1 MAADNN
7 ENIIIE
13 TAGLTAAVAT
23 DIAPFG
29 GITSHFQ
36 LIKLA
41 YGATG
46 TANIVSDS
54 SPLPVTVA
62 AGLTATISGFTGTIQ
77 VQGVGGSP
85 LPVSGTVYAV
95 GLSGSPTYVATQSGT
110 RVEVTGGRP
119 TSRTTDSVSIFGP
132 NGNTWAFV
140 NIVDSSGSP
149 LGNSGNPIHTF
160 ISGATVAVTVSATVG
175 VTNDAAGNGLRIQ
188 GMSGGLAV
196 ATTVGNTVGIN
207 DTNIINGVTGIY
219 NRLGLMGTTL
229 DAIYNALSV
238 FGLVRPTSA
247 SAGVVTATTSPGQ
260 FAGFTCTAGINIKA
274 LGTNTDLVYL
284 GTSSVGSSYGYQI
297 EPGES
302 VFFNVGNTQIIY
314 AQSKSGTQT
323 LSFFAT

>member
-46 TANIVSDS
+46 TANIVSGS

-85 LPVSGTVYAV
+85 VVISGTVYAV
-95 GLSGSPTYVATQSGT
+95 GLSGSPNYIATQSGT

-119 TSRTTDSVSIFGP
+119 SSKTTDSVSVFGP
-132 NGNTWAFV
+132 NGNTWAYV
-140 NIVDSSGSP
+140 NIVDSSGSA
-149 LGNSGNPIHTF
+149 LGNSGNPIYAY
-160 ISGATVAVTVSATVG
+160 ISGATIAVTVNPTVG
-175 VTNDAAGNGLRIQ
+175 VTNDSAGNGLRVQ
-188 GMSGGLAV
+188 GTSGGLAV
-196 ATTVGNTVGIN
+196 SATVGNTVSIN
-207 DTNIINGVTGIY
+207 DTNILSGLTGIY
-219 NRLGLMGTTL
+219 NVINTLNTNLSTLGL
-229 DAIYNALSV
+229 A
-238 FGLVRPTSA
+238 RPT
-247 SAGVVTATTSPGQ
+247 
-260 FAGFTCTAGINIKA
+260 GFTAGRVSITTGVTGLYPAGYTTISGVHLKA
-274 LGTNTDLVYL
+274 STTNTDLVYINSDGL
-284 GTSSVGSSYGYQI
+284 ATIGY
-297 EPGES
+297 EMDPGET
-302 VFFNVGNTQIIY
+302 VFFDIQNLNKIYVRAKSSTQVI
-314 AQSKSGTQT
+314 
-323 LSFFAT
+323 SFMAS